1 MVFGSGFEC
10 RCVVVKFFRV
20 ILVCCYAVVKVVEV
34 LNMLL
39 CSCFGFWSGFA
50 INRTQKKTQILFI

>member
-10 RCVVVKFFRV
+10 RCVVVKVFRV

-34 LNMLL
+34 FKYVVMQL
-39 CSCFGFWSGFA
+39 FWF
-50 INRTQKKTQILFI
+50 LEWFCD